1 MKGRTPLPFF
11 LLFVFATLGKDA
23 HLLTAAD
30 RGHLQAHVGHLQNE
44 SSQAPDFTVT
54 DFNGQKITL
63 SQYRGKVVLLDFW
76 ASWCAPCQAEIPR
89 FIEWQKKYG
98 EEGLQVIGISMDDN
112 EKAARKFVER
122 LKPNYPI
129 AMGNAKLAESYG
141 GILGLPANLIINRA
155 GRLRSKYVGATD
167 LDALEREIQV
177 QLALQ

>member
-1 MKGRTPLPFF
+1 MRGVALLASMVLFVLVPLP
-11 LLFVFATLGKDA
+11 KDP
-23 HLLTAAD
+23 HLLNAAD
-30 RGHLQAHVGHLQNE
+30 LGHGQTGVAQHEDE

-54 DFNGQKITL
+54 DFSGQKVTL

-76 ASWCAPCQAEIPR
+76 ASWCTPCQAEIPK

-98 EEGLQVIGISMDDN
+98 AEGLEVIGISMDDN
-112 EKAARKFVER
+112 ERAARKFVER

-129 AMGNAKLAESYG
+129 AMGNAKLAEAYG
-141 GILGLPANLIINRA
+141 GILGLPANLIINRS